1 MQKTAHIDLIYCRL
15 ADAVVAI
22 FLYYKGLVNKIT
34 EKCSEKCQQ
43 RHSSLKPTDIVRS
56 G

>member
-1 MQKTAHIDLIYCRL
+1 MQKTAHIDLIYCRP
-15 ADAVVAI
+15 ADALVAI

-34 EKCSEKCQQ
+34 GKCSEKCQQ
-43 RHSSLKPTDIVRS
+43 KQSSLRPTDIVRS